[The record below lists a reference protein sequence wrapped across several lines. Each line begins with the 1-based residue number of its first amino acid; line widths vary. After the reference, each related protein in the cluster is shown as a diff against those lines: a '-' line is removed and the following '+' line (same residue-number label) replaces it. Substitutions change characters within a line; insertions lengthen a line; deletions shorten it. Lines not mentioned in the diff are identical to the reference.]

1 MFQENLKRLVQ
12 STEGGVAG
20 LLMGFDGIAVD
31 SFTVQDAGVDITTV
45 GMEFSFILTQVRKA
59 AEILEV
65 GGVQEIAI
73 RAEKLTVLIASEI
86 GLDVVVNR
94 SPIPSVRHDAGPT
107 EPNALL
113 IIDPRQQRSKFSG
126 NAWSRFLL

>member
-1 MFQENLKRLVQ
+1 MFQESLKRLVAE
-12 STEGGVAG
+12 TDGAVAG

-31 SFTVQDAGVDITTV
+31 SFSATGSDVDITTV

-73 RAEKLTVLIASEI
+73 RCEKLTILIR
-86 GLDVVVNR
+86 VVNQDYF
-94 SPIPSVRHDAGPT
+94 V
-107 EPNALL
+107 ALAVK
-113 IIDPRQQRSKFSG
+113 PEG
-126 NAWSRFLL
+126 NYGKGRYLLRMVAPKLQIELS

>member
-31 SFTVQDAGVDITTV
+31 SFTVSEGGVDITTV

-73 RAEKLTVLIASEI
+73 RAEKLTVLIR
-86 GLDVVVNR
+86 VVNNDYFLALAIR
-94 SPIPSVRHDAGPT
+94 PEGNLGKGRYLLRVVAPKLVT
-107 EPNALL
+107 EL
-113 IIDPRQQRSKFSG
+113 Q
-126 NAWSRFLL
+126 